1 MKYLINGPL
10 GQASM
15 RAKAI
20 EIRWHNT
27 KPIYSSDFQR
37 TPPSNLDVLIPKKA
51 HPYAKSEHDK
61 LVEQYENENG
71 FGKVWRLATA
81 GGDNMVMV
89 NNTTTGA
96 LFFDFDSV

>member
-1 MKYLINGPL
+1 
-10 GQASM
+10 M

>member
-1 MKYLINGPL
+1 
-10 GQASM
+10 M

-27 KPIYSSDFQR
+27 KSIYSTDFQR
-37 TPPSNLDVLIPKKA
+37 TPPSNLDELFPKKS

-61 LVEQYENENG
+61 LVEKYEKENG

-89 NNTTTGA
+89 NRYLISRLGFSLEKYCNNR
-96 LFFDFDSV
+96 